1 MFDSGFI
8 EVAIGVA
15 IIILASGLARSLF
28 PRHPRTAYRAPQ
40 PQANPAAAK
49 ALETYERLAREKLE
63 VMKTALT
70 MGYSDEELKR
80 LDDRLEK
87 LIGKDKLAQILRG
100 DGPAAM
106 ADADLLD
113 TQLDHELERLK
124 QLKQKQ

>member
-1 MFDSGFI
+1 VYGGFI
-8 EVAIGVA
+8 DVAIGIA

-28 PRHPRTAYRAPQ
+28 PRLGRMAVRPPQ
-40 PQANPAAAK
+40 QQANPAAAK

-63 VMKTALT
+63 VIKTALT
-70 MGYSDEELKR
+70 MGYSDDDLKR
-80 LDDRLEK
+80 LDERLEK
-87 LIGKDKLAQILRG
+87 LIGKDKLAQIMRG
-100 DGPAAM
+100 DGPGAM